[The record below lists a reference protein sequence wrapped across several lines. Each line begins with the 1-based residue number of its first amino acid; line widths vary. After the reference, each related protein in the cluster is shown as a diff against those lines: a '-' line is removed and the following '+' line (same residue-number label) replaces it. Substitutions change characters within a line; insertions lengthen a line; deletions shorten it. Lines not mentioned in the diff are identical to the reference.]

1 MTPCASCLLLVGL
14 SAVAL
19 SGQIERRG
27 SAGKSLYQLSLSAC
41 IQAKAEKGDSTNNV
55 IVLENNVLRD
65 SDSVAILP
73 AKMGSAN
80 IEYLDPKAIAVR
92 YRRLAKELAI
102 LEILPIRNAGDM
114 LIVNCAEYKAAIR
127 KRRLVLSVTG
137 GYIVHW
143 RLDCSTG
150 EYATVNVERWF
161 PRLD

>member
-1 MTPCASCLLLVGL
+1 
-14 SAVAL
+14 
-19 SGQIERRG
+19 
-27 SAGKSLYQLSLSAC
+27 
-41 IQAKAEKGDSTNNV
+41 
-55 IVLENNVLRD
+55 VLRD

-102 LEILPIRNAGDM
+102 LELLPIRNASDM